1 MKNKITVIVVY
12 EKKRHNEYIK
22 LFDACDYFKFKPMS
36 SIVMI
41 KNSKTYW
48 HDYNLDIKYIKEFFN
63 YFDNIAYEYRII
75 P

>member
-1 MKNKITVIVVY
+1 
-12 EKKRHNEYIK
+12 
-22 LFDACDYFKFKPMS
+22 MS